1 MSSSSLLGALARG
14 LGFVDAPGYLALEH
28 TPFVPP
34 AYTIAQ
40 IHAAVPAHLRR
51 PGSTLKSAAYAAQ
64 TACFVALFFACGAYI
79 DGRAPALAAAMPVP
93 VPALIVR
100 WTLWAAYWWWQ
111 GLAFAGCFT
120 FGAPFRLSVL
130 SPHDRDPHDRARG
143 RARRA
148 LAAQMGEHTLRLPI
162 DDRAPPSLPT
172 TLRMDALTP
181 E

>member
-1 MSSSSLLGALARG
+1 MSSSSLLGALARS

-64 TACFVALFFACGAYI
+64 TAGFVALFFACGAYI
-79 DGRAPALAAAMPVP
+79 DGLAPALAAAMPVP
-93 VPALIVR
+93 VSAPIVR
-100 WTLWAAYWWWQ
+100 WTLWAVYWWWQ

-120 FGAPFRLSVL
+120 FGAPFRLSASLRMAETRTTGHEAAHSAL
-130 SPHDRDPHDRARG
+130 SPHKWAN
-143 RARRA
+143 
-148 LAAQMGEHTLRLPI
+148 TLLGFPFMTVRHQ
-162 DDRAPPSLPT
+162 RSQAPSAWML
-172 TLRMDALTP
+172 
-181 E
+181 